1 MAFASAVERDKERK
15 THDRRMRYIQAFHN
29 DALTPQEIADFKKEF
44 PREWADAFKVKRSAE
59 MKAERDALIEECTS
73 PIPPNMQYMAQE
85 EWLRRN
91 NLLLAAI
98 LKHLTRDL

>member
-1 MAFASAVERDKERK
+1 MAGK
-15 THDRRMRYIQAFHN
+15 RR
-29 DALTPQEIADFKKEF
+29 QEEID
-44 PREWADAFKVKRSAE
+44 
-59 MKAERDALIEECTS
+59 ERDALIEECTS